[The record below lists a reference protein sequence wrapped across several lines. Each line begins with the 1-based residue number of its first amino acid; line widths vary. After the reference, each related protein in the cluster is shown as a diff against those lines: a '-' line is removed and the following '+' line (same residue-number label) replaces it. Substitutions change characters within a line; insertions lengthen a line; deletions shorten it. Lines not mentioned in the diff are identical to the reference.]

1 LNAQPAQR
9 LEKILARVAREQGLD
24 QERLRRW
31 VSFLALCGVLE
42 QAVERGVI
50 DTYYLKG
57 GVAMELRFARAAR
70 TTKDFDL
77 GLAGNR
83 AERIRKLEE
92 VLKLGFDAFT
102 FRLKPEI
109 HQMEVAD
116 TVRLEVA
123 VQYKTRSWQ
132 TVEIDLG
139 PGEAREVDLVAP
151 AVTGIAEMGLPVTS
165 HVRCISIHEQ
175 VAQKLHA
182 CTGPQREDRARDVLD
197 ILLLDML
204 GRLDYQRARA
214 AAERLFAERATN
226 AFPPRVALPA
236 EWRRELEA
244 LAQELG
250 YRTTKAQEIESE
262 FAAVLE
268 RIVTA
273 AAPER

>member
-1 LNAQPAQR
+1 MSAQPAQR
-9 LEKILARVAREQGLD
+9 LEKILARVAREQGLN

-42 QAVERGVI
+42 QALERGVI

-77 GLAGNR
+77 GLVGNR

-92 VLKLGFDAFT
+92 VLKLGFDAFA

-109 HQMEVAD
+109 HQMEAAD
-116 TVRLEVA
+116 TVRVEVA

-139 PGEAREVDLVAP
+139 PSDAREVDLVAP
-151 AVTGIAEMGLPVTS
+151 AVTGIAEMGLPVTF

-182 CTGPQREDRARDVLD
+182 CTGPQQEDRARDVLD
-197 ILLLDML
+197 ILLFEML
-204 GRLDYQRARA
+204 GQINYRRTRE
-214 AAERLFAERATN
+214 AAERLFAQRATH
-226 AFPPRVALPA
+226 AFPPSPTLPA
-236 EWRRELEA
+236 EWRRELEI

-250 YRTTKAQEIESE
+250 YRTTKAEEIEAE
-262 FAAVLE
+262 FAAVIQ
-268 RIVTA
+268 RIGTTA
-273 AAPER
+273 AGER